1 MVHPRSQKLVGGGW
15 VVMLFTE
22 TGNSDGEVRWGGG
35 CGVGRGVRSLVQAIQ
50 PVSRIG
56 ERLLSHLILRQ
67 NSLWLRV

>member
-1 MVHPRSQKLVGGGW
+1 MVHPRSQKLVGGSW
-15 VVMLFTE
+15 MVMLFTE
-22 TGNSDGEVRWGGG
+22 TGNSDGEVGWGG
-35 CGVGRGVRSLVQAIQ
+35 GVGRGVSSLVQAIQ